1 MTVSFS
7 SFVKSLA
14 VNTARLS
21 SASPWAAGK
30 LTLVLGNESADL
42 DSMVSSISLAY
53 TLTQTSSVPAIPII
67 NAPRADL
74 SLRPDCNLLLTT
86 TLALSGGSLH
96 DLTFID
102 DIDLPSVIE
111 KYTPA
116 DNYVVPGQLD
126 VWLTDHNAPTSTQI
140 FLEPFV
146 RGIVDHHVDE
156 GRCLGAETRDIEM
169 VGSCASLVARML
181 REREPLVDSALAK
194 MLLSPVLLDTA
205 NLSPT
210 ANKATDVD
218 RAAVAWLLPQVQWA
232 QMSATTNDDDDADS
246 PVSLDVQNTTELYWA
261 LDKLKGQVSDLSAR
275 DLLRKDYKQWLVND
289 HSGSQWNVGISSVG
303 YRLKKWV
310 KRDGQEAIVAA
321 VEQWVGERQL
331 DIALVMTHGKAKQ
344 KGVKTYGR
352 DLVVA
357 FGERRMD
364 KSSDVIAGLTASDLE
379 LTDFAKLQSTEQVRF
394 YEQQR
399 TEASRKQV
407 FPTLKGVIE
416 SV

>member
-21 SASPWAAGK
+21 SANPWATGK

-53 TLTQTSSVPAIPII
+53 TLTQAGSVPAIPII
-67 NAPRADL
+67 NAQRSDL

-86 TLALSGGSLH
+86 TLAASGGSLQ

-111 KYTPA
+111 KYTPTE
-116 DNYVVPGQLD
+116 NYVVPGQLE
-126 VWLTDHNAPTSTQI
+126 VWLTDHNAPTSTQM

-156 GRCLGAETRDIEM
+156 RRCLDAGTRDIEM

-181 REREPLVDSALAK
+181 REREPLIDPVLAK
-194 MLLSPVLLDTA
+194 MLLSPVLIDTA

-218 RAAVAWLLPQVQWA
+218 RAAVAWLMPQVQWA
-232 QMSATTNDDDDADS
+232 LVPATSNDEDADS
-246 PVSLDVQNTTELYWA
+246 PVSLDVQNTTELYRA

-275 DLLRKDYKQWLVND
+275 DLLRKDYKQWLVSD
-289 HSGSQWNVGISSVG
+289 HSGLQWNVGISSVG

-310 KRDGQEAIVAA
+310 KRDGQDTIVAA
-321 VEQWVGERQL
+321 IDQWIDERQL

-352 DLVVA
+352 DLAVA
-357 FGERRMD
+357 FSERRMD
-364 KSSDVIAGLTASDLE
+364 KSANVTAGLTASDLK
-379 LTDFAKLQSTEQVRF
+379 LSGFAGLQETERVRF
-394 YEQQR
+394 YEQQKI
-399 TEASRKQV
+399 EASRKQV
-407 FPTLKGVIE
+407 FPVLKGVIE